1 MISQII
7 LEKMFTC
14 LEPLGSLMKYQLRQ
28 MLLTH
33 GKHFYSF
40 QSSVTFHIE
49 TSHLIFSANQ
59 MTDLR

>member
-14 LEPLGSLMKYQLRQ
+14 LEPLGPLMKWQLRQ

-33 GKHFYSF
+33 GKQFYSF